1 MEGEES
7 NSPILYEEENKL
19 DQFYNNYEQ
28 MILGVYS
35 EAMKSGQSLEA
46 LDNMDFLYFLDILIY
61 EKYSTNKSNAEEVY
75 GDTISL

>member
-1 MEGEES
+1 
-7 NSPILYEEENKL
+7 
-19 DQFYNNYEQ
+19 

-35 EAMKSGQSLEA
+35 EAMKNGQTLEA

-61 EKYSTNKSNAEEVY
+61 GKYSSDITDKNEVY

>member
-1 MEGEES
+1 MEGEEN
-7 NSPILYEEENKL
+7 NSPLDEEESKL
-19 DQFYNNYEQ
+19 NELYSDYEL

-35 EAMKSGQSLEA
+35 EAMKNGQTLES

-61 EKYSTNKSNAEEVY
+61 GKYSNRKDSDEVY

>member
-1 MEGEES
+1 
-7 NSPILYEEENKL
+7 
-19 DQFYNNYEQ
+19 

-35 EAMKSGQSLEA
+35 EAMKNGQSLEM

-61 EKYSTNKSNAEEVY
+61 NKFSNKKDDEVY

>member
-1 MEGEES
+1 MEGEEAD
-7 NSPILYEEENKL
+7 SPSIFEEENRLDKL
-19 DQFYNNYEQ
+19 YSNYEQ

-35 EAMKSGQSLEA
+35 EAIKSGQNLEA

-61 EKYSTNKSNAEEVY
+61 EKYSNKQIDNEEVY